1 MVDYRIKLGTNF
13 DLSTKQIETLERDKD
28 TIVRA
33 LPGSGKTTILTL
45 KIKNLLIDNPLINKI
60 CCISYTNVNVEDL
73 EISCA
78 QIINSQE
85 LNKVEFLTFHSFC
98 LQYVLRPYSYLY
110 KSSKGLRPYRKIF
123 NFSEH
128 GTALT
133 DYLKEQN
140 VDTDEISKISDG
152 QKLFYN
158 LKFIEGSWKPVSS
171 SHKSATV
178 AKYLKFLNLHKLI
191 DFNLI
196 NLLSLFIIQEN
207 HTVRRALNKAIEWI
221 FIDEFQDISEIQCK
235 IIEALSSSRINEKLE
250 TKWFVV
256 GDPNQSIYGFAGAN
270 PRSMYDMKIF
280 FNNLHKGEN
289 CEIKLETSHRCSD
302 EVFEFTKNNYNQV
315 LNKIKSS
322 PSIRNLQNKS
332 ITDYLNDLEISD
344 SLHGNGSDGRV
355 IIKTT
360 ISAVSEIM
368 NLKFSELLDQEVCC
382 IGINKYNSIDVY
394 KQYMLHDSANGGEGF
409 SLYAEIYQD
418 YEEKF
423 GFKYFSLFT
432 KYLILKYHFYNNRL
446 KYSRSLDRFMY
457 SLESL
462 VSEKLN
468 SEISKNALLIIAVD
482 SINVQVPLDSNETVF
497 DEFMIFC
504 NRLTVS
510 LRLNLALTVDQQSI
524 FVSISDTDRMS
535 SLTDIPEPKLEG
547 FLQYITRS
555 RSENLTFEIKHIHKI
570 KGLEYEQ
577 VIVQRIEDLPHKS
590 NYGLHGAIFWGKTYQ
605 TSIGEI
611 YDYIQELNKLYVMI
625 TRPRK
630 NLYIIKNQNKQ
641 YHFLKI

>member
-13 DLSTKQIETLERDKD
+13 DLSTQQIKILERNKD

-45 KIKNLLIDNPLINKI
+45 KIKNLLLDNPLINKI

-73 EISCA
+73 EVSCA
-78 QIINSQE
+78 QIINSLD

-98 LQYVLRPYSYLY
+98 LEYVLRPYSYLY
-110 KSSKGLRPYRKIF
+110 KSSKGLRPYKKIF

-128 GTALT
+128 GTALI
-133 DYLKEQN
+133 DYLTEQK
-140 VDTDEISKISDG
+140 VEADEVAKISEG

-158 LKFIEGSWKPVSS
+158 LKFIDGSWTPVSS
-171 SHKSATV
+171 SHKPSTV
-178 AKYLKFLNLHKLI
+178 AKYLKFLNIHKLI

-235 IIEALSSSRINEKLE
+235 IIEALSSSRANEGLE

-270 PRSMYDMKIF
+270 PRSMYDMRIF
-280 FNNLHKGEN
+280 FNNLHDGEN

-315 LNKIKSS
+315 LNKIKNSTL
-322 PSIRNLQNKS
+322 IRNLQNKN
-332 ITDYLNDLEISD
+332 ITDYLDDLEIAEG
-344 SLHGNGSDGRV
+344 LHGNGDSGKV

-360 ISAVSEIM
+360 ISSVTEIM
-368 NLKFSELLDQEVCC
+368 NLKFNELLDQEVCC

-394 KQYMLHDSANGGEGF
+394 KQYMLHDNANGGEAF
-409 SLYAEIYQD
+409 SLYAEIFKD

-423 GFKYFSLFT
+423 GFKYFSLFV
-432 KYLILKYHFYNNRL
+432 KYLILKYNFHNNRL
-446 KYSRSLDRFMY
+446 KYSRSLDKFTY
-457 SLESL
+457 SLEL
-462 VSEKLN
+462 LISEKLN
-468 SEISKNALLIIAVD
+468 SEIAKSILMSIEVD
-482 SINVQVPLDSNETVF
+482 SIDIQKPLDSTKLVF
-497 DEFMIFC
+497 DEFKSFS
-504 NRLTVS
+504 NRLTAS
-510 LRLNLALTVDQQSI
+510 LKSNLALDASQQSI
-524 FVSISDTDRMS
+524 FVNISDTDKMVGIS
-535 SLTDIPEPKLEG
+535 EPTLEG
-547 FLQYITRS
+547 FLQYVTRS
-555 RSENLTFEIKHIHKI
+555 RTENLTFEIKHIHKI

-590 NYGLHGAIFWGKTYQ
+590 NYGLHGALFWGRTY
-605 TSIGEI
+605 SPSVDEI
-611 YDYIQELNKLYVMI
+611 YNYIQELNKLYVML

-630 NLYIIKNQNKQ
+630 NLYIIKNQNRQ
-641 YHFLKI
+641 YNFLSI